1 MLKYRKRQVTAV
13 NVQEVIQETA
23 KLCRSFHAKEI
34 ILYGS
39 RAKGT
44 ARERSDIDIAV
55 SGVADFDTLLEA
67 VEALPTLYSVD
78 LLNLDMC
85 RNQLLLEDIREYGR
99 KI

>member
-1 MLKYRKRQVTAV
+1 MKVDEIIE
-13 NVQEVIQETA
+13 EVA
-23 KLCRSFHAKEI
+23 KLCRNFHAKEV

-55 SGVADFDTLLEA
+55 SGAEKFDLL
-67 VEALPTLYSVD
+67 VEKVEDLPTLYSVD
-78 LLNLDMC
+78 LLNMDTC
-85 RNQLLLEDIREYGR
+85 RNQLLLEDIRQYGR

>member
-55 SGVADFDTLLEA
+55 SGVADFDALVVA
-67 VEALPTLYSVD
+67 VEDLPTLYSVD
-78 LLNLDMC
+78 LLNLDTC